1 MKKVTPKKSS
11 AKPTKKMAIGG
22 SMMTPMTSSPESKC
36 PPNCSKG
43 IDYEKRRRQQ
53 KKLKPKPCRKGTNG
67 QMICD

>member
-1 MKKVTPKKSS
+1 MKKVTAKKS
-11 AKPTKKMAIGG
+11 AVKPTKKMDMGG

-53 KKLKPKPCRKGTNG
+53 KKLKPKPCRRGKGG

>member
-1 MKKVTPKKSS
+1 M
-11 AKPTKKMAIGG
+11 GG
-22 SMMTPMTSSPESKC
+22 NMMTPMTSSPESKC